1 MFSFQLSA
9 EQQEFR
15 DTVRDFVTRE
25 VTPVANHPDR
35 LQAEDTHFVPAIL
48 EQASQMGLRTLAL
61 SEALGGAG
69 ADHLTACVV
78 TEELAAG
85 DIGFAAT
92 LARTSELGHV
102 LFDLAMSDAQRKLFL
117 SKYLEDDNFHLAY
130 AGSDIDADDGGW
142 NYHRKDKSEV
152 EIPVAAVKQG
162 SDLVLNGTYAFV
174 ANAPLAK
181 LIAVQV
187 KTDPKASGLT
197 GAAIVLVAAGTA
209 GMTVKEPGKV
219 ETDANGEQVY
229 RWFHG
234 TGGSVTFKDC
244 KVPEANVLAGRSQ
257 LYGAAAASGRGSPL
271 VQALNL
277 GVGRAAYDA
286 AVNYTRIRIQGGH
299 PIIEHQA
306 IGTILAEIAIRLETS
321 RNLVWKAA
329 FAADHPDEYPGV
341 SELPLQTMAKAYT
354 SHAVHEAALLA
365 AECFGAMGVMKDMP
379 LQKYVHDSL
388 VFVHSDTSNATAKL
402 RVAEAIAGFARA

>member
-25 VTPVANHPDR
+25 VKPVANHPDR

-61 SEALGGAG
+61 SEDRGGAG
-69 ADHLTACVV
+69 ADHLTACILA
-78 TEELAAG
+78 EELAAG

-92 LARTSELGHV
+92 LARTSELSHV
-102 LFDLAMSDAQRKLFL
+102 LFDQAMSDAQRKQFL
-117 SKYLEDDNFHLAY
+117 GAFLEDNSYQLAY
-130 AGSDIDADDGGW
+130 AGSDIEADDGGW

-152 EIPVAAVKQG
+152 EVPVTATKQG
-162 SDLVLNGTYAFV
+162 GDLVLNGTYAFV

-181 LIAVQV
+181 LFAVQV
-187 KTDPKASGLT
+187 KTDPKASGLN
-197 GAAIVLVAAGTA
+197 GVAIVLVPSGTA
-209 GMTVKEPGKV
+209 GLTVKEPGKV
-219 ETDANGEQVY
+219 ETDANGEQYY

-234 TGGSVTFKDC
+234 TGGSVTFKDV
-244 KVPEANVLAGRSQ
+244 KVPAANVLDGRSQ

-271 VQALNL
+271 VQALNVGL
-277 GVGRAAYDA
+277 GRAAYES
-286 AVNYTRIRIQGGH
+286 AVDYARIRVQGGR

-306 IGTILAEIAIRLETS
+306 IGNILAEIAIRLETS

-329 FAADHPDEYPGV
+329 YAADHPDEYAAI
-341 SELPLQTMAKAYT
+341 SNLPLQSMAKAYV
-354 SHAVHEAALLA
+354 SHAVHEASLLA

-379 LQKYVHDSL
+379 QPHYVHNAL
-388 VFVHSDTSNATAKL
+388 VFVHSDTSNSTAKL
-402 RVAEAIAGFARA
+402 RVAEAIAEFTRD

>member
-1 MFSFQLSA
+1 MISFQLSA

-25 VTPVANHPDR
+25 VKPVANHPDR

-61 SEALGGAG
+61 SEANGGAG
-69 ADHLTACVV
+69 ADTLTACIV

-92 LARTSELGHV
+92 LARTSELGHA
-102 LFDLAMSDAQRKLFL
+102 LFDQAMSDAQRKQFL
-117 SKYLEDDNFHLAY
+117 GKYAEDDNYHLAY
-130 AGSDIDADDGGW
+130 AGSDGDPDDGGW

-152 EIPVAAVKQG
+152 EIPVTAAKKG
-162 SDLVLNGTYAFV
+162 GDLVLNGSYAFV

-187 KTDPKASGLT
+187 KTDPKATGLN
-197 GAAIVLVAAGTA
+197 GAAIVLVPAGTA
-209 GMTVKEPGKV
+209 GMTIKEPAKV

-257 LYGAAAASGRGSPL
+257 LFGAAAAGGRGSPL

-286 AVNYTRIRIQGGH
+286 AIDYTKIRIQGGR

-306 IGTILAEIAIRLETS
+306 IGTILAEIALRLETS

-329 FAADHPDEYPGV
+329 WAADHADEYANI
-341 SELPLQTMAKAYT
+341 SDLPLQTMAKAHT

-388 VFVHSDTSNATAKL
+388 IFVHSEMSNATAKL
-402 RVAEAIAGFARA
+402 RVAEAIAGFTRG